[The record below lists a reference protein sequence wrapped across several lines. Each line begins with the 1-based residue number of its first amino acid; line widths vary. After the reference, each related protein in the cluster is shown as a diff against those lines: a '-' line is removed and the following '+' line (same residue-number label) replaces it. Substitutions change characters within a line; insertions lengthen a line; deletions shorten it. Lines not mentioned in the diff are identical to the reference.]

1 MRKRF
6 RSSNFWSLGKSMSQ
20 ICPKSRIVQK
30 QEGTGMKL
38 AKRLS
43 IVGMAIAGTI
53 GLAGPHAEAAQTCA
67 KPKYVIGMSL
77 MTLTNPYF
85 ETMAKTAA
93 KDAAADCA
101 KLIYYGGNMSEAQ
114 QLNQVEA
121 FIQRH
126 VNAIM
131 FAPADAAAASSAVLA
146 ANHAHIPVFTI
157 DTNVD
162 MKTLKRAGGH
172 IVEFV
177 QSNNVQLG
185 ENAAKEVIAYDKS
198 ALHGAPVKLGWIDY
212 PFATSVQDRDK
223 GFKKIIDGDKNIHV
237 VSRLNGKGTTPG
249 GLSATAAMLS
259 AHPDVNVI
267 FDINAP
273 SGLGAMDAIRAANKV
288 GKVAVIGL
296 SGSQQA
302 VQAIC
307 QNSVYKAGALQSPA
321 VESKIEVANIIK
333 YLDGDKNIPKLVL
346 TKTYTVSKA
355 NCHEMMKIAYP

>member
-1 MRKRF
+1 MK
-6 RSSNFWSLGKSMSQ
+6 STKSWLLAAALAAGALG
-20 ICPKSRIVQK
+20 
-30 QEGTGMKL
+30 
-38 AKRLS
+38 
-43 IVGMAIAGTI
+43 IA
-53 GLAGPHAEAAQTCA
+53 APRAEAAQSCA

-85 ETMAKTAA
+85 ETMAKSAELY
-93 KDAAADCA
+93 AAADCA
-101 KLIYYGGNMSEAQ
+101 KLVYYGGNMSEAQ
-114 QLNQVEA
+114 QLNQIEA

-162 MKTLKRAGGH
+162 MKSLKRAGGH

-177 QSNNVQLG
+177 QSNNVELG
-185 ENAAKEVIAYDKS
+185 ETAAKEVIAYDKS
-198 ALHGAPVKLGWIDY
+198 ALHGAPVELGWVDY

-223 GFKKIIDGDKNIHV
+223 GFKTVIDGDKAIHV

-259 AHPDVNVI
+259 AHPNVNVI

-273 SGLGAMDAIRAANKV
+273 SGLGAVDAIRAANKT

-307 QNSVYKAGALQSPA
+307 DNSVYKAGALQDPSL
-321 VESKIEVANIIK
+321 ESKIEVANIVK
-333 YLDGDKNIPKLVL
+333 YLHHESVPKLVL
-346 TKTYTVSKA
+346 TKTYSVTKA
-355 NCHEMMKIAYP
+355 NCHDMLKIAYP

>member
-1 MRKRF
+1 MKFIRAISFQKR
-6 RSSNFWSLGKSMSQ
+6 REHQ
-20 ICPKSRIVQK
+20 
-30 QEGTGMKL
+30 MKL
-38 AKRLS
+38 TKRLS
-43 IVGMAIAGTI
+43 IVAVAVVGTMSV
-53 GLAGPHAEAAQTCA
+53 AAVRADAAQTCA

-85 ETMAKTAA
+85 ETMAKSAA

-101 KLIYYGGNMSEAQ
+101 KVIYYGGNMSEAQ
-114 QLNQVEA
+114 QLNQIEA
-121 FIQRH
+121 FVQRH

-131 FAPADAAAASSAVLA
+131 FAPADAAAAASAVLA

-185 ENAAKEVIAYDKS
+185 QNAAKEVMSYDKTV
-198 ALHGAPVKLGWIDY
+198 LHGAPVKLGWIDY

-223 GFKKIIDGDKNIHV
+223 GFEKMIKGDPNIQV

-273 SGLGAMDAIRAANKV
+273 SGLGALDAIRAANKV

-321 VESKIEVANIIK
+321 VESKIEIANIIK
-333 YLDGDKNIPKLVL
+333 YLDGDKNVPKVVL
-346 TKTYTVSKA
+346 TKTYTVNKA

>member
-1 MRKRF
+1 MK
-6 RSSNFWSLGKSMSQ
+6 SLKSLS
-20 ICPKSRIVQK
+20 VAAAV
-30 QEGTGMKL
+30 L
-38 AKRLS
+38 AGL
-43 IVGMAIAGTI
+43 V
-53 GLAGPHAEAAQTCA
+53 GLAAPRAEAAQACA

-85 ETMAKTAA
+85 ETMAKSAA
-93 KDAAADCA
+93 QYAAADCA
-101 KLIYYGGNMSEAQ
+101 KLVYYGGNMSEAQ

-131 FAPADAAAASSAVLA
+131 FAPADAAAAASAVIA

-177 QSNNVQLG
+177 QSNNVELG
-185 ENAAKEVIAYDKS
+185 ETAAKEVIAYDKS
-198 ALHGAPVKLGWIDY
+198 ALHGAPVKLGWVDY

-223 GFKKIIDGDKNIHV
+223 GFKKIIAGDSNIHV
-237 VSRLNGKGTTPG
+237 VSQLNGKGTTPG

-273 SGLGAMDAIRAANKV
+273 SGLGALDAIRAANKT

-307 QNSVYKAGALQSPA
+307 DNTIYKAGALQSPA
-321 VESKIEVANIIK
+321 VESKIEIANIMK
-333 YLDGDKNIPKLVL
+333 YLGGDKNVPKLVL
-346 TKTYTVSKA
+346 TKTYAVSKD
-355 NCHEMMKIAYP
+355 NCHDMLKIAYP

>member
-1 MRKRF
+1 MI
-6 RSSNFWSLGKSMSQ
+6 SLEKFK
-20 ICPKSRIVQK
+20 IK
-30 QEGTGMKL
+30 EGTVMNLK
-38 AKRLS
+38 KRLS
-43 IVGMAIAGTI
+43 ILAISMAATLGFGGSYAKAT
-53 GLAGPHAEAAQTCA
+53 PTCV
-67 KPKYVIGMSL
+67 KPKFVIGMSL

-85 ETMAKTAA
+85 ETMAKSAA
-93 KDAAADCA
+93 QDAVGDCA
-101 KLIYYGGNMSEAQ
+101 KVIYYGGNMSEAQ
-114 QLNQVEA
+114 QLNQIEA
-121 FIQRH
+121 FVQRH

-131 FAPADAAAASSAVLA
+131 FAPADAAAAASAVLA

-185 ENAAKEVIAYDKS
+185 KNAAKEVISYDKTV
-198 ALHGAPVKLGWIDY
+198 LHGAPVKLGWIDY

-223 GFKKIIDGDKNIHV
+223 GFKKIIDADPNIHV

-249 GLSATAAMLS
+249 GLSATSAMLS
-259 AHPDVNVI
+259 AHPNINVI

-273 SGLGAMDAIRAANKV
+273 SGLGALDAIRAANKV

-302 VQAIC
+302 VEAIC
-307 QNSVYKAGALQSPA
+307 QNSIYKAGALQSPA

-333 YLDGDKNIPKLVL
+333 YLDGNKDIPKLVL
-346 TKTYTVSKA
+346 TKTYTVTKD
-355 NCHEMMKIAYP
+355 NCHAMMKIAYP